1 MTNIINP
8 VLVLAGLGMLFGVLL
23 SIASKA
29 FAVKIDPKI
38 TEVLDA
44 LPGANCGAC
53 GFPGC
58 EGLATAIA
66 NGEAPVNSCPI
77 GGQKVAD
84 NVADIMGLN
93 AANMEKKVATVLCQG
108 DCEKAKEKYEYEGIN
123 DCRVEMNLAD
133 GAKTCPYGCLGCGT
147 CFDVCPF
154 DAIRM
159 VDGIAVIDKEKC
171 TACMKCIDICP
182 KHIIQLVPYD
192 NKVVVKCKSEDKGKD
207 VRGYCSIGCIGCRIC
222 VKNCP
227 EDAFTFENNLAR
239 INYDKCTNCGIC
251 VEKCPAK
258 CIHLS
263 DDGIV
268 VENPKEDPE
277 EK

>member
-1 MTNIINP
+1 MTNIIYP
-8 VLVLAGLGMLFGVLL
+8 VIVLGGLGLLFGVLL

-29 FAVKIDPKI
+29 FAVKVDPKI
-38 TEVLDA
+38 GAVLDA

-66 NGEAPVNSCPI
+66 EGNAPVNSCPI
-77 GGQKVAD
+77 GGQEVAD
-84 NVADIMGLN
+84 NVAAIMGLN
-93 AANMEKKVATVLCQG
+93 SANVERNVAVVLCQG
-108 DCEKAKEKYEYEGIN
+108 SKEKAKDKYKYEGIE
-123 DCRVEMNLAD
+123 DCRVQSQLAD
-133 GAKTCPYGCLGCGT
+133 GCKACSYGCLGCGT
-147 CFDVCPF
+147 CYDVCQF

-182 KHIIQLVPYD
+182 KKIIELVPY
-192 NKVVVKCKSEDKGKD
+192 NNEYVVKCKSEDKGKE
-207 VRGYCSIGCIGCRIC
+207 VRANCSIGCIGCRIC

-227 EDAFTFENNLAR
+227 EDAFTFENNLAK

-251 VEKCPAK
+251 EQKCPTKAIYTSK
-258 CIHLS
+258 
-263 DDGIV
+263 
-268 VENPKEDPE
+268 KEAVAN
-277 EK
+277 